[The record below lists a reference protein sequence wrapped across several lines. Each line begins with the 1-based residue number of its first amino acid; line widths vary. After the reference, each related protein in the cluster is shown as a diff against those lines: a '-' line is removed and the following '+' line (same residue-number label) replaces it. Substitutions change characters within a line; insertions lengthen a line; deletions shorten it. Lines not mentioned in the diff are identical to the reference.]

1 MAKNSQVQFLMEPIE
16 RQLGF
21 AALVQQGN
29 TLWLSG
35 LISVD
40 EKLQVVGKGNM
51 AAQITQIYNLME
63 TVLAMGGATL
73 ANVVNEVMYTTDL
86 QALVAVAQAR
96 TARYAKYAP
105 PANTA
110 VQVSALFLPDA
121 MLEIQATAVL
131 GD

>member
-35 LISVD
+35 LISVK
-40 EKLQVVGKGNM
+40 EKLEVVGNGNM

-63 TVLAMGGATL
+63 KVLAMSQATL
-73 ANVVNEVMYTTDL
+73 ENVVSEVMYTTDL
-86 QALVAVAQAR
+86 QALVAANHVR
-96 TARYAKYAP
+96 KARYAKWAP
-105 PANTA
+105 PANTG